1 MFEQEHQ
8 LRSTGFSALHKI
20 VFVSCGNLHGDTASA
35 TCHYRF
41 SFPECFCHD
50 QTETFANGFL
60 QNHSS
65 AALEDI
71 DLHTPHTSH
80 IREQIEIWILDGLRI
95 DLVQYF
101 PALGIVPCHGTHHRE
116 LNIRN
121 LLLREP
127 VRADNSERIFPGIE
141 ARDLKQ
147 QWPAHINAHLCDGA
161 ATDLRRQIHVLGRG
175 VFIPP
180 AIDPLSTKNMDLPP
194 EICRRAIAEMGIDV
208 RRPLLLQ
215 VSRFDPWKDPLGV
228 IRAYRLAKEKIPD
241 IQLAMVGAMAG
252 DDPQGWEIL
261 DKINLEAV
269 KDPDLNLFTNM
280 TGVGSM
286 EVNVFQRSAAVVL
299 QKSIREGFGL
309 VVAEAFWKGKPVVA
323 GRAGGIPMQFPAGYE
338 DYLVESTEDCAA
350 KLVFLLE
357 HSEIAEGFGRAGQA
371 KIRTEFLLPRLI
383 RDELRLI
390 RDVIG

>member
-1 MFEQEHQ
+1 MLEEEYQFG
-8 LRSTGFSALHKI
+8 STVFRALHKI
-20 VFVSCGNLHGDTASA
+20 VFVSCGKLHGDTASA
-35 TCHYRF
+35 ACHYRF

-80 IREQIEIWILDGLRI
+80 IREQIEIWILDGFKI

-101 PALGIVPCHGTHHRE
+101 PALGIVPCHGTHHRK

-121 LLLREP
+121 FLLSEP
-127 VRADNSERIFPGIE
+127 IRADNSERIFPGIE

-161 ATDLRRQIHVLGRG
+161 ATDLRRQIHVLGGQR
-175 VFIPP
+175 
-180 AIDPLSTKNMDLPP
+180 IDGGRNEYTPTQNMDLPP

-241 IQLAMVGAMAG
+241 IQLAIGGAMAG

-261 DKINLEAV
+261 DKIHPADV
-269 KDPDLNLFTNM
+269 KDPDLN
-280 TGVGSM
+280 
-286 EVNVFQRSAAVVL
+286 
-299 QKSIREGFGL
+299 
-309 VVAEAFWKGKPVVA
+309 
-323 GRAGGIPMQFPAGYE
+323 
-338 DYLVESTEDCAA
+338 
-350 KLVFLLE
+350 
-357 HSEIAEGFGRAGQA
+357 
-371 KIRTEFLLPRLI
+371 
-383 RDELRLI
+383 
-390 RDVIG
+390 